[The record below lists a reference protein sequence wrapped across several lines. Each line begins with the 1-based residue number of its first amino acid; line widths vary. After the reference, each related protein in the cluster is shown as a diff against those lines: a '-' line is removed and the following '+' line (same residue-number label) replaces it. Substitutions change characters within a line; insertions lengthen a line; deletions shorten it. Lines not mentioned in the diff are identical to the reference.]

1 MELTGSVAGMINL
14 LGGGSDVV
22 ITPLL
27 LEGVPIAK
35 ITVDN
40 TDFYI
45 YAPKGGSDITVTP
58 TLQAG
63 TKIGDITIGEN
74 TVSLYAPNP
83 TSVSVSQNVTEGT
96 QIGSITVNDV
106 TTNLFAPD
114 NSGCEITY
122 SVEPHKV
129 GTWTDGNVTKDV
141 WECSFITSQSDQEVQ
156 HDLSALNIDRML
168 LINGIINLTNNASYP
183 NPFYLNSSNYAGFR
197 WSKPTL
203 ITLICGDYWNR
214 VISIEYTIRYT
225 KISS

>member
-1 MELTGSVAGMINL
+1 MELTGSVAGIINL

-35 ITVDN
+35 ITADD

-45 YAPKGGSDITVTP
+45 YAPEGGSDITVTP

-63 TKIGDITIGEN
+63 TKIG
-74 TVSLYAPNP
+74 
-83 TSVSVSQNVTEGT
+83 
-96 QIGSITVNDV
+96 SITVNGV
-106 TTNLFAPD
+106 TTNLFAPSS
-114 NSGCEITY
+114 SGGEIIY

-141 WECSFITSQSDQEVQ
+141 WECSFITSQSDQEAQ
-156 HDLSALNIDRML
+156 HDLTSLNIDRML
-168 LINGIINLTNNASYP
+168 LVNGMINLTNNTSYP

-197 WSKPTL
+197 WNAPNL
-203 ITLICGDYWNR
+203 VTLICGDYWNR

-225 KISS
+225 ITSS

>member
-1 MELTGSVAGMINL
+1 MAMQLTGNVAGIIKM

-22 ITPLL
+22 ITPIL
-27 LEGVPIAK
+27 LEGVAIAK
-35 ITVDN
+35 ITVDD

-45 YAPKGGSDITVTP
+45 YAPEGGSDITVTP

-96 QIGSITVNDV
+96 QIGSITVNGV
-106 TTNLFAPD
+106 TTNLFAPA
-114 NSGCEITY
+114 SGGSDIIF

-129 GTWTDGNVTKDV
+129 GTWTDGTITKDV

-156 HDLSALNIDRML
+156 HDLTSLNIDRML
-168 LINGIINLTNNASYP
+168 VMNGIINLTNNISYP
-183 NPFYLNSSNYAGFR
+183 NPFYLNNSNYAGFR
-197 WSKPTL
+197 WNKPYL
-203 ITLICGDYWNR
+203 VTLICGDYWNR

-225 KISS
+225 IS